1 MIKLRDGL
9 LDWIVKMAVNRR
21 KTVYIS
27 AVLITLVLGALSG
40 NLVLDTRWTEL
51 LPEDLPVVKEYRK
64 LEKNFYQPQNMIVAI
79 SGKDSAALED
89 ITDEV
94 TLTLKKNMVC
104 HSGDPEDCRKDE
116 RYAKYVYGSLPK
128 EWMKKNSL
136 KLAKPRDAG
145 RMQRMFSSP
154 ELHGFIKKMN
164 DDFEREY
171 TDADDVKKKE
181 RETVGFLDAVE
192 SLISEIKNAAEND
205 FSEKN
210 TTRVV
215 RDLTGGNPYT
225 MSLDRTMSLV
235 MVASAFPED
244 DANIMPLVDRRVE
257 NILRPLQ
264 LKYPEYN
271 IERTGMTAIG
281 RDEMDSVGPYTIAIT
296 LAAFVMIYL
305 LLAWNFRSFV
315 VPLMNLVP
323 IVAGIVWTMGI
334 IQLVFGSINLIT
346 SMIMVVLLGLGID
359 FTIHIS
365 TRFNEESSK
374 GNDISDALHK
384 TIAGTGKGV
393 TTGAVTTAV
402 AFLAIM
408 IADAKAVREFGFCAG
423 TGVLLTLVASLVILP
438 ALLASREE
446 RVRKKKGVSRARGF
460 AVLGS
465 LVETVSFRK
474 RITVPVFVI
483 LLFAGFIAGYNLE
496 WEWNFLNL
504 EPEGLR
510 SVELQDEIIEKYRL
524 SVSTAFVTA
533 SSVDES
539 RKLRERLKEKNVVG
553 DVSDISR
560 WVSRSDYRES
570 LSHIKK
576 LASNLNRN
584 FIPDNYYNSIK
595 LESLKRELKRLS
607 YNMIEMQALS
617 FTGGQDRVYDKTV
630 RIVGTRDSREK
641 GILLQLEKTL
651 MGDDLALKELNSF
664 SKLFTGNMVQR
675 LREMVKD
682 TSSVTED
689 MIPEDILA
697 QFKGKKKD
705 AGYLVTIM
713 PVKNLYSKAELENF
727 QSVVN
732 SIHKG
737 VTGFPQLVL
746 HMNLSTLEEGRIAM
760 LAAIIVILLVLL
772 VDFKKPLVSFLTLI
786 PLVTGLSLTLG
797 AMWLLG
803 EKLNYINMIAL
814 PVIIGIGV
822 DDGVH
827 FIHRY
832 MDEGRGRLKEA
843 ASSVGHAMLMTSLT
857 TMIGFG
863 SLMFYLMR
871 GMASMGLVLF
881 LGVGL
886 CFIVTVTLLPALVS
900 IFEGRIFSKDE
911 Q

>member
-1 MIKLRDGL
+1 
-9 LDWIVKMAVNRR
+9 
-21 KTVYIS
+21 
-27 AVLITLVLGALSG
+27 
-40 NLVLDTRWTEL
+40 
-51 LPEDLPVVKEYRK
+51 
-64 LEKNFYQPQNMIVAI
+64 
-79 SGKDSAALED
+79 
-89 ITDEV
+89 
-94 TLTLKKNMVC
+94 
-104 HSGDPEDCRKDE
+104 
-116 RYAKYVYGSLPK
+116 
-128 EWMKKNSL
+128 
-136 KLAKPRDAG
+136 
-145 RMQRMFSSP
+145 
-154 ELHGFIKKMN
+154 
-164 DDFEREY
+164 
-171 TDADDVKKKE
+171 
-181 RETVGFLDAVE
+181 
-192 SLISEIKNAAEND
+192 
-205 FSEKN
+205 
-210 TTRVV
+210 
-215 RDLTGGNPYT
+215 
-225 MSLDRTMSLV
+225 
-235 MVASAFPED
+235 
-244 DANIMPLVDRRVE
+244 
-257 NILRPLQ
+257 
-264 LKYPEYN
+264 
-271 IERTGMTAIG
+271 
-281 RDEMDSVGPYTIAIT
+281 
-296 LAAFVMIYL
+296 
-305 LLAWNFRSFV
+305 
-315 VPLMNLVP
+315 
-323 IVAGIVWTMGI
+323 
-334 IQLVFGSINLIT
+334 
-346 SMIMVVLLGLGID
+346 
-359 FTIHIS
+359 
-365 TRFNEESSK
+365 
-374 GNDISDALHK
+374 
-384 TIAGTGKGV
+384 
-393 TTGAVTTAV
+393 
-402 AFLAIM
+402 
-408 IADAKAVREFGFCAG
+408 
-423 TGVLLTLVASLVILP
+423 
-438 ALLASREE
+438 
-446 RVRKKKGVSRARGF
+446 
-460 AVLGS
+460 
-465 LVETVSFRK
+465 
-474 RITVPVFVI
+474 
-483 LLFAGFIAGYNLE
+483 
-496 WEWNFLNL
+496 
-504 EPEGLR
+504 
-510 SVELQDEIIEKYRL
+510 
-524 SVSTAFVTA
+524 
-533 SSVDES
+533 
-539 RKLRERLKEKNVVG
+539 
-553 DVSDISR
+553 
-560 WVSRSDYRES
+560 
-570 LSHIKK
+570 
-576 LASNLNRN
+576 
-584 FIPDNYYNSIK
+584 
-595 LESLKRELKRLS
+595 
-607 YNMIEMQALS
+607 MIEMQALS

-900 IFEGRIFSKDE
+900 IFENRIFSKDE